1 MLSPALQQ
9 FSRERIAFENDLHS
23 DLLHIAHILG
33 TARQFKT
40 HEKRGERAQPP
51 SLDNC
56 PHSKPDC
63 PTSGRSD
70 ARFHG

>member
-9 FSRERIAFENDLHS
+9 FSRE
-23 DLLHIAHILG
+23 HILG

-56 PHSKPDC
+56 PHSEPDC